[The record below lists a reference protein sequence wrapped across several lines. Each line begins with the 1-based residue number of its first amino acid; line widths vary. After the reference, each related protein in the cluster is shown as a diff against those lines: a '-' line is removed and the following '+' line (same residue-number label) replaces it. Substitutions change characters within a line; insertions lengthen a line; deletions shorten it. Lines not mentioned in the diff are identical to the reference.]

1 MRKFLFWAAVSL
13 AYPFRRQILWLVLDG
28 PIRLPGSIAPWL
40 FGIAMGS
47 KPVRV
52 EKDEPQ

>member
-1 MRKFLFWAAVSL
+1 MRRVLFWAVVSL

-52 EKDEPQ
+52 DEVEPQ